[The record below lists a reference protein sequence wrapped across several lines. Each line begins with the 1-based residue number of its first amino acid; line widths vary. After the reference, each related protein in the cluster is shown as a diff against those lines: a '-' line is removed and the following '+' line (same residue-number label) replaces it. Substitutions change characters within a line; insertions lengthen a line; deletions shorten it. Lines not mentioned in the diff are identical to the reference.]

1 MWIFILSHI
10 DTYYTYKYLCIT
22 DVNYKYENI
31 TSTNEA
37 ISSKNWDLHGILWC
51 FWQSN
56 GDMTSN
62 YVYITLHYITLYY
75 MTLHYIILYHII
87 LYCIIL
93 YYIIL
98 YYIILYNI
106 LYYITLH
113 YIVDCMHASNIQCRA
128 WNFAP
133 LNMIVEALESTLGSL
148 APRFSRLCTTM
159 DLSFRKDLP
168 TGVEVVFR
176 LPDCSFHHVQES
188 QGEQMI

>member
-1 MWIFILSHI
+1 MAYSDAFGRAMETWPATMCILH
-10 DTYYTYKYLCIT
+10 YTT
-22 DVNYKYENI
+22 
-31 TSTNEA
+31 
-37 ISSKNWDLHGILWC
+37 LH
-51 FWQSN
+51 
-56 GDMTSN
+56 
-62 YVYITLHYITLYY
+62 YITWHYITLYY
-75 MTLHYIILYHII
+75 IILYCIIYYII

-93 YYIIL
+93 YYII
-98 YYIILYNI
+98 
-106 LYYITLH
+106 YYITLH

>member
-1 MWIFILSHI
+1 MYYGCKLQIWKYNLHERGYILKKLGFTWHTLMLLAEQWRH
-10 DTYYTYKYLCIT
+10 DQQLC
-22 DVNYKYENI
+22 VY
-31 TSTNEA
+31 
-37 ISSKNWDLHGILWC
+37 
-51 FWQSN
+51 
-56 GDMTSN
+56 
-62 YVYITLHYITLYY
+62 YITLHYIILHDI
-75 MTLHYIILYHII
+75 TLHYIISYYIVLYYII

-93 YYIIL
+93 YYII
-98 YYIILYNI
+98 
-106 LYYITLH
+106 YYITLH